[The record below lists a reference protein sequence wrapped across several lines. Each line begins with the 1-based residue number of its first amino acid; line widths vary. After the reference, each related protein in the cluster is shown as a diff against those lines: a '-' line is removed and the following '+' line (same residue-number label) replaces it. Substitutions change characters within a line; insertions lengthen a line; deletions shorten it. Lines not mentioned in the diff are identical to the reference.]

1 MQYGGYVKIEDA
13 ADLRYV
19 DFVDIIKQIIK
30 LNAVKIGDR
39 VEVTR
44 INGEKRTGTVL
55 QRVEFLRHIGD
66 YFLVGDPAE
75 EPVKRRGRPR
85 KEEKEKKKEAI
96 SGTAWGMYDACMMR
110 VLPERARKTSKR
122 DTAGA

>member
-1 MQYGGYVKIEDA
+1 MEVG
-13 ADLRYV
+13 
-19 DFVDIIKQIIK
+19 
-30 LNAVKIGDR
+30 IGDR

-75 EPVKRRGRPR
+75 EPAKRRGRPR
-85 KEEKEKKKEAI
+85 KEEQKEKKTEI
-96 SGTAWGMYDACMMR
+96 SGTVWGMYEARMMR
-110 VLPERARKTSKR
+110 VIPEQARKTGKR
-122 DTAGA
+122 AAAGA

>member
-1 MQYGGYVKIEDA
+1 MET
-13 ADLRYV
+13 
-19 DFVDIIKQIIK
+19 
-30 LNAVKIGDR
+30 VKIGDR

-44 INGEKRTGTVL
+44 INGEKRIGTVL
-55 QRVEFLRHIGD
+55 QRVEHLNHIGN

-85 KEEKEKKKEAI
+85 KEEQEKKKDAI

-110 VLPERARKTSKR
+110 VLSERECILFKKLFNRWASLGYK
-122 DTAGA
+122 

>member
-1 MQYGGYVKIEDA
+1 METVK
-13 ADLRYV
+13 L
-19 DFVDIIKQIIK
+19 
-30 LNAVKIGDR
+30 GDR

-55 QRVEFLRHIGD
+55 QRVEHLRHIGE

-85 KEEKEKKKEAI
+85 KEEQKEKKAAI

-110 VLPERARKTSKR
+110 VIPEQARKTGKR
-122 DTAGA
+122 AAAGA

>member
-1 MQYGGYVKIEDA
+1 METV
-13 ADLRYV
+13 
-19 DFVDIIKQIIK
+19 QI
-30 LNAVKIGDR
+30 GSR

-55 QRVEFLRHIGD
+55 QRVEHLKHIGD
-66 YFLVGDPAE
+66 YYLVGDPAE

-85 KEEKEKKKEAI
+85 KEEQKEKKAAI

-110 VLPERARKTSKR
+110 VLPERDRKTGKR
-122 DTAGA
+122 AAAGA

>member
-1 MQYGGYVKIEDA
+1 METVQ
-13 ADLRYV
+13 
-19 DFVDIIKQIIK
+19 
-30 LNAVKIGDR
+30 IGDR

-85 KEEKEKKKEAI
+85 KEEQEKKKEMIA
-96 SGTAWGMYDACMMR
+96 GTAWGMYDACMMR

-122 DTAGA
+122 DTAGT

>member
-1 MQYGGYVKIEDA
+1 MKYGGYVNIGDA
-13 ADLRYV
+13 VDLRHADLV
-19 DFVDIIKQIIK
+19 DVIKQAIK
-30 LNAVKIGDR
+30 RMMTVKIGDR

-66 YFLVGDPAE
+66 YFMVGDPAE

-85 KEEKEKKKEAI
+85 KEEQKEKKEMI
-96 SGTAWGMYDACMMR
+96 TGTAWGMYDACMMR
-110 VLPERARKTSKR
+110 VLERARR
-122 DTAGA
+122 